1 MAYILHLFSD
11 ILPIFDSEVK
21 WPQVKGVIAAARFL
35 AAVVEK
41 CPHLLASHLWDAT
54 IISLVSWMLTVKNS
68 SNLLLLPP
76 GEGILPLVP
85 NTLQVE
91 AKQGKNV
98 PSDSEKK
105 LSAVRESSHVVESF
119 SLDSNNN
126 AAFAVAVF
134 QLYKAL
140 SDFLA
145 GHHNDLDHAVQISL
159 ENMIME
165 WTDVFADDVHKAVVS
180 VFYTVIGKLVCLQ
193 YLKICI

>member
-1 MAYILHLFSD
+1 MAYILHLFSN
-11 ILPIFDSEVK
+11 ILPVFDSEVK
-21 WPQVKGVIAAARFL
+21 WPQVKGVIAVARFL

-41 CPHLLASHLWDAT
+41 CPQLLASHLWDAI
-54 IISLVSWMLTVKNS
+54 IISLASWMLTVKNS
-68 SNLLLLPP
+68 RNLLLLPP
-76 GEGILPLVP
+76 GGDILPLVP
-85 NTLQVE
+85 NTLRVE
-91 AKQGKNV
+91 AKQGNNV
-98 PSDSEKK
+98 PPDSKKK
-105 LSAVRESSHVVESF
+105 LSAVHESSRVVESF

-145 GHHNDLDHAVQISL
+145 GHHNDLDNTIQISL

-180 VFYTVIGKLVCLQ
+180 VFYTVIGKLMYLR

>member
-1 MAYILHLFSD
+1 
-11 ILPIFDSEVK
+11 
-21 WPQVKGVIAAARFL
+21 
-35 AAVVEK
+35 
-41 CPHLLASHLWDAT
+41 
-54 IISLVSWMLTVKNS
+54 MLTVKNS

-98 PSDSEKK
+98 LPDSKKK
-105 LSAVRESSHVVESF
+105 LSSVCESSRVVESF

-145 GHHNDLDHAVQISL
+145 GHHNDLDQAVQISL
-159 ENMIME
+159 ETMIME
-165 WTDVFADDVHKAVVS
+165 WTAGVADDGPKAVVS
-180 VFYTVIGKLVCLQ
+180 VFFTVIGKLVCLQ

>member
-1 MAYILHLFSD
+1 MVYILHLFSN

-21 WPQVKGVIAAARFL
+21 WPQVKGVIAVARFL

-41 CPHLLASHLWDAT
+41 CPQLLTSHLWDAT
-54 IISLVSWMLTVKNS
+54 IISLASWMLTLKS
-68 SNLLLLPP
+68 SRNLLLVPP
-76 GEGILPLVP
+76 EGGILPLLP
-85 NTLQVE
+85 KTLPVE
-91 AKQGKNV
+91 AKQGNNM
-98 PSDSEKK
+98 PSDSKKK
-105 LSAVRESSHVVESF
+105 LSAVCESSSMVESF
-119 SLDSNNN
+119 CLHSNNN

-140 SDFLA
+140 TDFLA

-180 VFYTVIGKLVCLQ
+180 VFYTVIGK
-193 YLKICI
+193 